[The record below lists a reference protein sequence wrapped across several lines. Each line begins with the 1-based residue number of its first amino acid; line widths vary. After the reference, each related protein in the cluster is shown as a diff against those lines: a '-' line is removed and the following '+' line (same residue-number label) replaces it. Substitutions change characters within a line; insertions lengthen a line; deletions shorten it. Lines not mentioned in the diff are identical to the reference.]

1 MFGLL
6 RNLRT
11 GVLAG
16 CVCLG
21 LSTVAFAGAAPSSPP
36 VAPSPGRPLDIQR
49 LAGRWYEIARVPNAA
64 ENDCPFATTD
74 WAPLPNGK
82 FRVTQ
87 TCSKGPD
94 APPGRVIRA
103 TADPLDPGGNTKWRM
118 NYFAG
123 LIRRDYWVL
132 DYAPDGSWIILG
144 MPGKHYV
151 WVLCRSPD
159 TPQALR
165 EQFVQKIV
173 ALGYEGA
180 RLVFPVQVAERG
192 E

>member
-1 MFGLL
+1 MLVGCLGFGLAS
-6 RNLRT
+6 
-11 GVLAG
+11 GAVAG
-16 CVCLG
+16 P
-21 LSTVAFAGAAPSSPP
+21 APAQPQPNIQPSRP
-36 VAPSPGRPLDIQR
+36 VDMQR
-49 LAGRWYEIARVPNAA
+49 LAGRWFEIARVPDAA
-64 ENDCPFATTD
+64 ESDCPFATTD
-74 WAPLPNGK
+74 WQPLPGGK

-94 APPGRVIRA
+94 APPGRVIHA
-103 TADPLDPGGNTKWRM
+103 TADPLDPVGNTKWRM
-118 NYFAG
+118 NYFGG

-132 DYAPDGSWIILG
+132 DYASDGAWIILG

-151 WVLCRSPD
+151 WVLCRAPN

-173 ALGYEGA
+173 ALGYEGG
-180 RLVFPVQVAERG
+180 RLVFPVQLAERG

>member
-1 MFGLL
+1 MLKF
-6 RNLRT
+6 RT

-16 CVCLG
+16 CLSLG
-21 LSTVAFAGAAPSSPP
+21 LAAVAFAGPASQAVAVQQPSRP
-36 VAPSPGRPLDIQR
+36 VDLQR

-64 ENDCPFATTD
+64 ENGCPFATTD

-87 TCSKGPD
+87 TCSQGPD
-94 APPGRVIRA
+94 APPGRVIHA
-103 TADPLDPGGNTKWRM
+103 TADPLDPVGNTKWRM
-118 NYFAG
+118 NYFGG

-132 DYAPDGSWIILG
+132 DYAPDGAWIILG

-151 WVLCRSPD
+151 WVLCRAPNA
-159 TPQALR
+159 PQALR